1 MILAMTS
8 SAVLEGPAWCAP
20 GLDTKGSRFPLRVEA
35 PVMNLVDVLVPGV
48 STMTSNSRYFGLYW
62 ALADYAHDRDFDTL
76 TCRTVLRRAEVVLAL
91 ASVLDPETGDLNGPG
106 EMHGADTVR
115 SRLPKGVD
123 RLVEIGDKSYSPR
136 AWGYWSQYKGP
147 VVTLGLATTD
157 REAFRKGPRE
167 TPVAVRN
174 MFRPLLE
181 LAASRNPARGDAE
194 RFVELTRFRSDSKD
208 LAPLRTVL
216 TATGDGM
223 DWKPND
229 VTRRS
234 TYRILARAVQLTP
247 DSSSWTSALLDAV
260 AYGPALN
267 EDPLLTTEGLRAQ
280 SWRGLLLR
288 HRFVGAWRRL
298 WSRLVD
304 RVLNSSGQ
312 VSRSDLHEWVRACI
326 TTKDTVRGF
335 LQSCPDAFDARGNP
349 APAEMLLADRDQVEA
364 DIGILLIGSVRDDEL
379 DGVTRRAFR
388 GNSDRGRYLDPQW
401 VAHRRR
407 EYLDRPMTDFAC
419 AVVDDMLDQSHRV
432 ALAKMYVDKEG
443 RMKLPTKLQERN
455 GLFFAT
461 GREGSG
467 NVGLRTEQLGE
478 LGRQLGLFEVDED
491 RRVVTELGAT
501 ILGLP
506 R

>member
-1 MILAMTS
+1 MTDR
-8 SAVLEGPAWCAP
+8 VIVDGPAWCAP

-48 STMTSNSRYFGLYW
+48 STMTSNSRYFSLYW
-62 ALADYAHDRDFDTL
+62 ALADYAHDQDFDTL
-76 TCRTVLRRAEVVLAL
+76 TCRTVLRRAEVAL
-91 ASVLDPETGDLNGPG
+91 AWASVIDPDTGDLDGPG

-115 SRLPKGVD
+115 SRLPKGSVD
-123 RLVEIGDKSYSPR
+123 HLVEIGDKSYSPR

-147 VVTLGLATTD
+147 IVTLGLATTD
-157 REAFRKGPRE
+157 REALRRGPRE

-181 LAASRNPARGDAE
+181 LAASRNPSREDAE
-194 RFVELTRFRSDSKD
+194 GFVELTRFRPDSDD
-208 LAPLRTVL
+208 LAPLRTIL

-229 VTRRS
+229 ATRRS
-234 TYRILARAVQLTP
+234 TYRILARAVQLAP
-247 DSSSWTSALLDAV
+247 DSSSWTSALVDAL
-260 AYGPALN
+260 AYGPEIH
-267 EDPLLTTEGLRAQ
+267 EDPLFTAEGPRAQ

-304 RVLNSSGQ
+304 QVWKSDGQ
-312 VSRSDLHEWVRACI
+312 VSRSDLHEWVRAC
-326 TTKDTVRGF
+326 TTEDTVGSF
-335 LQSCPDAFDARGNP
+335 LQSCPAPFDTLGNP
-349 APAEMLLADRDQVEA
+349 APAEMLLSDRNEIEA
-364 DIGILLIGSVRDDEL
+364 NIGVLLIGSVRDDEL
-379 DGVTRRAFR
+379 DGVARRAFR
-388 GNSDRGRYLDPQW
+388 GNSHGNPDRGRYLDPQW

-407 EYLDRPMTDFAC
+407 EYLHHPMSDFAC

-432 ALAKMYVDKEG
+432 ALTKMYVDREG
-443 RMKLPTKLQERN
+443 RMKLPTKLHERN

-467 NVGLRTEQLGE
+467 NVGLRAEQLGE
-478 LGRQLGLFEVDED
+478 LGRQLGLFGVDED
-491 RRVVTELGAT
+491 RRVVTELGAA

>member
-1 MILAMTS
+1 MTG
-8 SAVLEGPAWCAP
+8 SAILEGPAWCAP

-35 PVMNLVDVLVPGV
+35 PVMSLVDVLVPGV

-76 TCRTVLRRAEVVLAL
+76 TCRTVLRRAEVALAL
-91 ASVLDPETGDLNGPG
+91 ASLVDPDTGGFDGPG
-106 EMHGADTVR
+106 EMHGADAVR
-115 SRLPKGVD
+115 SQLGSVD
-123 RLVEIGDKSYSPR
+123 RLVDVGDKSYSPR

-147 VVTLGLATTD
+147 VVTLGLAATD
-157 REAFRKGPRE
+157 RDAFRKGPRE
-167 TPVAVRN
+167 TPIAVRE
-174 MFRPLLE
+174 MFRPLLD
-181 LAASRNPARGDAE
+181 LAASRNPSQQDAAD
-194 RFVELTRFRSDSKD
+194 FVELTRFQPDSAD
-208 LAPLRTVL
+208 RAPLRTVL
-216 TATGDGM
+216 TAAGDGT

-229 VTRRS
+229 STRRS
-234 TYRILARAVQLTP
+234 TYRILARAVQLAP
-247 DSSSWTSALLDAV
+247 DSSSWTSALVDAL

-267 EDPLLTTEGLRAQ
+267 EDPLFTAEGPRAQ

-304 RVLNSSGQ
+304 QVWDSGGQ
-312 VSRSDLHEWVRACI
+312 VSRSDLHEWVRGC
-326 TTKDTVRGF
+326 TTDDTVRSF
-335 LQSCPDAFDARGNP
+335 LQSCPSPFDTRGNP
-349 APAEMLLADRDQVEA
+349 APAEMLLFGDRHDIET
-364 DIGILLIGSVRDDEL
+364 DIGVLLMGSVRDDTL
-379 DGVTRRAFR
+379 DGVTLRAFR

-407 EYLDRPMTDFAC
+407 EYLHHPLTDFAC

-432 ALAKMYVDKEG
+432 ALTKMYVDRDG
-443 RMKLPTKLQERN
+443 RMKLPTKLHERN

-478 LGRQLGLFEVDED
+478 LGRQLGLFGVDEE
-491 RRVVTELGAT
+491 RMIVTDLGAG